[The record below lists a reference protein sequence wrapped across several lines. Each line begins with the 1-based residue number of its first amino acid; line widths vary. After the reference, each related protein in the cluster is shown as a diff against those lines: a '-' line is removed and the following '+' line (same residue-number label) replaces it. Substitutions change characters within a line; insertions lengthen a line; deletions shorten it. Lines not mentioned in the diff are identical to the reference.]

1 MDIIS
6 TEKGSYDLSTNKGQY
21 GYVCEYL
28 VAHGARGDIL
38 SCMEKLYKNA
48 QENARLREALKL
60 YADPKSFKDKI
71 DNETSIPDFYDETD
85 FGMFAR
91 EALKGGE

>member
-6 TEKGSYDLSTNKGQY
+6 TEKGSYDLSTSKGQY

-28 VAHGARGDIL
+28 IAHGAKGDIL
-38 SCMEKLYKNA
+38 SCMEKLFTSA
-48 QENARLREALKL
+48 QENARLREALEL
-60 YADPKSFKDKI
+60 ILDQYPKDYEI
-71 DNETSIPDFYDETD
+71 RITEI
-85 FGMFAR
+85 AR

>member
-48 QENARLREALKL
+48 QENARLREALEFYAKL
-60 YADPKSFKDKI
+60 GDDIYPNTTI
-71 DNETSIPDFYDETD
+71 IYDEW
-85 FGMFAR
+85 GKKAR

>member
-6 TEKGSYDLSTNKGQY
+6 TEKGSYDLCTSKGQY

-48 QENARLREALKL
+48 QENAQLREALKEIL
-60 YADPKSFKDKI
+60 NQYPVDYEI
-71 DNETSIPDFYDETD
+71 RITEI
-85 FGMFAR
+85 AR
-91 EALKGGE
+91 KALKGAE